1 MELLSQVDTIIFD
14 KTGTLTEEQ
23 PHIGAIH
30 CCSSYSE
37 NDILTYAAAA
47 ECKQNHP
54 LAQAILQEAEKRQL
68 TLPSIDDSEYK
79 IGYGLI
85 VVVAG
90 HTIHVGS
97 ERFMVTVGMSIPI
110 SLKQQQQL
118 CHEEGYTLVMVAIDN
133 QVSGAI
139 ELLPTVRPEAKAII
153 SRLKQRKNIKATYII
168 SGDHEIPTRTLARD
182 IGVDHYFAETLP
194 ENKATIIKQLQKKGH
209 FICYIGDGIN
219 DSIAL
224 KQSQVSIS
232 LRGASTIATDTAQIV
247 LMDGGLKHLNALF
260 DLANDFNANM
270 NTTFTVMLIPAVIS
284 VGGVFL
290 LGFGIPQTIV

>member
-1 MELLSQVDTIIFD
+1 LELLSQVDTIIFD